1 MYPTLTKKTSIYVL
15 IGLELVFSV
24 CHLSDFFSPW
34 RQLLTI
40 ILLVFFIAILIY
52 QKNIIG
58 STECSCFGK
67 NNLLN
72 KMPIVRNI
80 ILISICA
87 ISVFI
92 ERDSNVDTSTFNYLI
107 TLLLLTSTNLY
118 QGIKIYK
125 TMRDINGNIQ

>member
-1 MYPTLTKKTSIYVL
+1 ML
-15 IGLELVFSV
+15 IGIELVFSV
-24 CHLSDFFSPW
+24 CHLSDFFTPW

-40 ILLVFFIAILIY
+40 ILLMFFIAIVIY
-52 QKNIIG
+52 QKNING

-87 ISVFI
+87 TSIFI
-92 ERDSNVDTSTFNYLI
+92 EGYSNVFTSTFNYLI
-107 TLLLLTSTNLY
+107 TLLLLTSINLY
-118 QGIKIYK
+118 QGVKIYK
-125 TMRDINGNIQ
+125 TMRDINGKLQ